1 MSDASNVKP
10 ARPVYRNI
18 GLSSILFTYRLPLAG
33 RVSILHRASGMLLFL
48 ALPFLLYLFEQSLV
62 SVSTFETFRELISH
76 WLVKLVL
83 LVLLWGYLHHFAAGV
98 RHLLMDLHIGVDKD
112 AGRRSA
118 LVVLVISLAL
128 TLVLGLKLYGV
139 F

>member
-1 MSDASNVKP
+1 MSDASHVKP
-10 ARPVYRNI
+10 VRPVHRNI
-18 GLSSILFTYRLPLAG
+18 GLSNILFTYRLPLAA

-62 SVSTFETFRELISH
+62 SVSTFETFRELFSH

-118 LVVLVISLAL
+118 LMVLVVSLAL